1 MGSTPF
7 FWNWLPEYQEEV
19 RDGQPHFRVS
29 SGEKPYKVPQQSP
42 KSGRDGEL
50 VADKIVPVRKKG
62 YIDAGYVLSLI
73 HYFYVPKGEDDVRIV
88 YNGTGSGLND
98 TLWAPHFG
106 LPDVRHTTRS
116 LMPGY
121 FQCDLDIGE
130 MFLNFLL
137 HEEMMKMFGVDV
149 RYVRSAATSD
159 QDWESRRRC
168 NWESWC

>member
-1 MGSTPF
+1 M
-7 FWNWLPEYQEEV
+7 
-19 RDGQPHFRVS
+19 
-29 SGEKPYKVPQQSP
+29 
-42 KSGRDGEL
+42 
-50 VADKIVPVRKKG
+50 PVRKKEH
-62 YIDAGYVLSLI
+62 IDSGYVLSLI

-130 MFLNFLL
+130 MFLNFSFTR
-137 HEEMMKMFGVDV
+137 K
-149 RYVRSAATSD
+149 
-159 QDWESRRRC
+159 
-168 NWESWC
+168 